1 MPKNFQAAVQKILKI
16 ILSYV
21 YRYLKFFEFVRMLQ
35 NQLPAAVA
43 SARPNTP
50 HAPAQSTLALDLRN
64 SPTQA
69 PTPQAMTISAAP
81 ARNLLQMSPMR
92 PPTQSDTAIL
102 DQSDAAIL
110 DQLNAFYLHY
120 DQKNVVKASIVWRT
134 LQVLFAEN
142 AATELEKALMIKY
155 GSNLNSFAKGSERVE
170 SA

>member
-1 MPKNFQAAVQKILKI
+1 
-16 ILSYV
+16 
-21 YRYLKFFEFVRMLQ
+21 MLQ

-50 HAPAQSTLALDLRN
+50 HAPAQAALVLDLRN

-69 PTPQAMTISAAP
+69 PTISAAP
-81 ARNLLQMSPMR
+81 ATNLLQISPMR
-92 PPTQSDTAIL
+92 PPAQSDAAIL

-110 DQLNAFYLHY
+110 NQLNAFYSHY
-120 DQKNVVKASIVWRT
+120 DQKNAGKASIVWRD

-155 GSNLNSFAKGSERVE
+155 GSNLSTFAKMKSATAGGSAFV
-170 SA
+170 ANA